1 MVINLDKFE
10 MYYLLES
17 CFRGSHLR
25 SSTILKFVDVW
36 YKLFSKQQRNEYY
49 EWILRDI
56 YNGAFKPSPRLCGTD
71 EIFMAR
77 YNPANQCRI
86 TIKNKT
92 FDSFLMNGL
101 YYIDSTTFY
110 NKESIDKI
118 EEI

>member
-10 MYYLLES
+10 IYYLLES

-25 SSTILKFVDVW
+25 SNTILKFVDVW

-77 YNPANQCRI
+77 YNPENQYRI

-92 FDSFLMNGL
+92 FDSFLMNKL

-110 NKESIDKI
+110 NKETIDKI
-118 EEI
+118 EKI